1 MEKHRFYSWKIHEF
15 VVATFLLSIFL
26 HQYLPLDNFPR
37 PKGSTAPPPFSQ
49 TTNYLALK
57 SAFWTNQESKIT
69 RVRKFFSFFDRKNLL
84 LLLLVLI
91 H

>member
-37 PKGSTAPPPFSQ
+37 PKGSTAIF
-49 TTNYLALK
+49 TNDQLPR
-57 SAFWTNQESKIT
+57 S
-69 RVRKFFSFFDRKNLL
+69 
-84 LLLLVLI
+84 
-91 H
+91 